1 MGNPAVNVMAGRRR
15 SREVFGRAWAVDT
28 NQQTFHIEGMEVQ
41 WARKILSGQSGEA
54 ERATRNAATQR

>member
-1 MGNPAVNVMAGRRR
+1 MAGRRR

-28 NQQTFHIEGMEVQ
+28 KQQTSRIEGMEVQ